1 MTSAKAAVARA
12 RITATFM
19 IAVRFVD
26 MNGGLCEK
34 GRGQLVCFQSEMC
47 SVAFDG
53 GRLRCGETTGAKAAT
68 RSGRNI
74 LVV

>member
-53 GRLRCGETTGAKAAT
+53 D
-68 RSGRNI
+68 
-74 LVV
+74 V